1 MWSPA
6 LQSPGSVFHWALN
19 FGPPYSYDFGM
30 ASPLNLRYAFR
41 RLGRSP
47 GFAAVALLTLAL
59 GTGANTAIFSVL
71 NGVLLKPLPFPDSER
86 LVGVWHTAP
95 GLNLDA
101 LNASPTTYIVY
112 REESRFFE
120 DVGLWNGGS
129 AAVTGLAEPEQVEV
143 LRVTDGTLPLLGV
156 PPLHGRWFS
165 AEDDV
170 PGAADTAILT
180 YGYWQRK
187 FDSNPNVI
195 GESVLVDGRP
205 REIIGVMPESFR
217 FLDRR
222 PSLILPMQL
231 DRDEIFVGQFSYR
244 GVARLKPGAS
254 IEQAN
259 ADVAR
264 MLPMIY
270 ERFPLAPGISMEM
283 FEQAKIG
290 PNIRPF
296 KQDLVGDIGSVL
308 WVLMAAVGLV
318 LFIACANVANLLL
331 VRAEGRSH
339 ELAVRSALGAG
350 RGALARELL
359 TDTVTLS
366 LLGGTLGIGVA
377 YGAIRFLRY
386 LGPANLPR
394 LEEISVDPAAL
405 GFALAISLI
414 GGFFLGLIPVLQ
426 YGRPRPAAALR
437 EGMRGS
443 SQGRERHR
451 AQRSLVVL
459 QVAMTLVLLVGSGL
473 MIRTFRAM
481 QEVKPGFTEPGQILT
496 LRLTIPD
503 ALVESPQS
511 VARLHHDLAQS
522 ISSVPGVTA
531 LGLTTSITMDG
542 NTSND
547 PIFVED
553 QSSPGGDLPP
563 LRRYKHVSPG
573 VFAAMGNSIVAGR
586 DFTWTDILEAR
597 EVVLISESL
606 ARELW
611 EDPKAA
617 LGNRVRENT
626 SAPWREIVGV
636 AGDERDDGIAKPVA
650 KIVYWPLL
658 IKNYWSYPFNVSR
671 SLTYAV
677 RSDRTGTEG
686 FLEEIQRAVWDVS
699 PSLPVANV
707 RTVAEVY
714 DRALARTSFTLV
726 MLAIAGG
733 MALLLGV
740 VGLYGVISYSISQR
754 VREIGIRMAL
764 GAQRQ
769 TVRRMFLRQGLWLV
783 AIGITGGLAAA
794 IPLARFL
801 STLLYGVSPIDPATY
816 AAVSLMLIA
825 AALLATYLPTRRATR
840 IEPVEALRS
849 Q

>member
-1 MWSPA
+1 
-6 LQSPGSVFHWALN
+6 
-19 FGPPYSYDFGM
+19 M
-30 ASPLNLRYAFR
+30 ASLNLQHVFR

-47 GFAAVALLTLAL
+47 GFAVVALLTLAL

-71 NGVLLKPLPFPDSER
+71 NGALLKPLPFPDSER

-95 GLNLDA
+95 GLNFDN
-101 LNASPTTYIVY
+101 LNASPSTYLVY
-112 REESRFFE
+112 RDESRFFE

-143 LRVTDGTLPLLGV
+143 LRFTDGMLPILGV

-165 AEDDV
+165 AEDDT
-170 PGAADTAILT
+170 PGAADTTILT

-187 FDSNPNVI
+187 FNSNPNVI
-195 GESVLVDGRP
+195 GQSVLIDGRP
-205 REIIGVMPESFR
+205 REIIGVMPESFQ
-217 FLDRR
+217 FLSRR
-222 PSLILPMQL
+222 PALFLPIQL
-231 DRDEIFVGQFSYR
+231 NPKEIFVGQFSFQ
-244 GVARLKPGAS
+244 GVARLKPGAT

-264 MLPMIY
+264 MLPMMY
-270 ERFPLAPGISMEM
+270 DRFPLAPGISMEM

-290 PNIRPF
+290 PNIRSF

-359 TDTVTLS
+359 TDTVALS

-377 YGAIRFLRY
+377 YCAIRFLRY
-386 LGPANLPR
+386 LDPANLPR
-394 LEEISVDPAAL
+394 LAEISIDPAAL
-405 GFALAISLI
+405 GFALAISLV

-437 EGMRGS
+437 DGMRGS

-459 QVAMTLVLLVGSGL
+459 QVAMTLVLLIGSGL

-481 QEVKPGFTEPGQILT
+481 QDVEPGFTEPEHILT

-503 ALVESPQS
+503 ALVEDPEA
-511 VARLHHDLAQS
+511 VARLHYDLAQS
-522 ISSVPGVTA
+522 VASVPGVTA
-531 LGLTTSITMDG
+531 VGLTTSITMDG

-553 QSSPGGDLPP
+553 QASPGGELPP
-563 LRRYKHVSPG
+563 LRRYKHISPG
-573 VFAAMGNSIVAGR
+573 LFAAMGNSIVAGR
-586 DFTWTDILEAR
+586 DFTWTDMLEAR
-597 EVVLISESL
+597 EVVLVSEGI

-611 EDPKAA
+611 DAPEAA
-617 LGNRVRENT
+617 LGKRVRENT

-636 AGDERDDGIAKPVA
+636 VADERDDGMAKPA
-650 KIVYWPLL
+650 TKIVYWPLL

-677 RSDRTGTEG
+677 RSERTGTEG
-686 FLEEIQRAVWDVS
+686 FLDEVQRAVWAVS

-726 MLAIAGG
+726 MLAIAGA

-754 VREIGIRMAL
+754 TREIGIRMAL
-764 GAQRQ
+764 GAQQQ
-769 TVRRMFLRQGLWLV
+769 TVRGMFLRQGLWLV
-783 AIGITGGLAAA
+783 AIGIAGGLAAA
-794 IPLARFL
+794 VPLARFL
-801 STLLYGVSPIDPATY
+801 STLLYGVSPLDPATY
-816 AAVSLMLIA
+816 VAVSLMLIA

-840 IEPVEALRS
+840 VEPVEALRA